1 MNKEVEIER
10 HSEEAASMK
19 DNKSPEERDILD
31 LFERDELSSAAGADR
46 EIGQAFRVARH
57 ARISTESLGAD
68 ILALR
73 GVSGE
78 TDTGGPGP
86 KAR

>member
-1 MNKEVEIER
+1 MNKEVEVER

-19 DNKSPEERDILD
+19 DNKSPEEPDILD
-31 LFERDELSSAAGADR
+31 LFERDELSSAPGADR
-46 EIGQAFRVARH
+46 EIGQALRVARH
-57 ARISTESLGAD
+57 ARSSTETLGVD